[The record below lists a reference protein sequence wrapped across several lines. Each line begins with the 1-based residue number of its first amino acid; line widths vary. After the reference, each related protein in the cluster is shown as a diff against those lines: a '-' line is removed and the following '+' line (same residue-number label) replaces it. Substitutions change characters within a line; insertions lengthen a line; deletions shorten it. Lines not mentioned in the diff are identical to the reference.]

1 MSKQEFIL
9 DGPTST
15 KKLETN
21 FALLLE
27 QFIKLQDQINR
38 LLDVGN
44 TLSERINALETSLEI
59 TRKRIDDIEQ
69 ELKETK
75 SIFADNVRSRNMI
88 IRSYSTTGLVSKFIP
103 E

>member
-1 MSKQEFIL
+1 MSKQFVL

-15 KKLETN
+15 KKLEDN

-38 LLDVGN
+38 LLEIGN
-44 TLSERINALETSLEI
+44 KLSERMDILEASLEH
-59 TRKRIDDIEQ
+59 TKTRIDDIEQ
-69 ELKETK
+69 ELKDTK
-75 SIFADNVRSRNMI
+75 SLFADSVRSRNMI
-88 IRSYSTTGLVSKFIP
+88 IRSYSTSGLVSKFMP